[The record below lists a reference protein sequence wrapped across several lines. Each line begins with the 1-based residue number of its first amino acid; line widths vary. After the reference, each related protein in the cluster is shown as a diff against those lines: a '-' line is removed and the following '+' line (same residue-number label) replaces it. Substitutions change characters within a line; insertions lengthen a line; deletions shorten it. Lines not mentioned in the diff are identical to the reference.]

1 MSEAEARAG
10 ELLRAFFR
18 LRNHK
23 FATKPPDGIRPGEML
38 LLAELEGQEREAK
51 VPGQGLT
58 ISELGAIF
66 GTSPSS
72 VTQHVNPLE
81 QAGYLVRRPDDKDRR
96 VVRVCLTAAG
106 REKMRNTQKKMLEEA
121 CRLAA
126 FLGPEDTDH
135 FIRILYRIKA
145 YTDRLH
151 EAEKAK
157 GS

>member
-1 MSEAEARAG
+1 MWEAEARAG

-23 FATKPPDGIRPGEML
+23 LATKPPDGIRPGEML
-38 LLAELEGQEREAK
+38 MLAELAEQENEAR

-58 ISELGAIF
+58 VSELGAIF

-81 QAGYLVRRPDDKDRR
+81 KAGYLIRRPDEKDRR
-96 VVRVCLTAAG
+96 VVRVCLTDAG
-106 REKMRNTQKKMLEEA
+106 REKMRSTQKKMLEES

-135 FIRILYRIKA
+135 LIRILYRVKA
-145 YTDRLH
+145 YTDRLN
-151 EAEKAK
+151 ETQKAK
-157 GS
+157 GR